1 MGYPE
6 VSPRNKKTSSL
17 LSERVLLLCGITVLF
32 LLIWILWC
40 IVVSSPFFIRIQN
53 EPFTFYDEAD
63 MAYTITTR
71 VHNWDQ
77 KRSQWLLKKQ
87 SKVKSDLSRVVV
99 ATGSQPGPCE
109 NPIGDHL
116 LLRLFKNKV
125 DYCRIHGCHVFY
137 NNALLDQGMSGYWAK
152 YPVIRAAMMAHP
164 EAEWIWW
171 IDSDAVVTDMDFDI
185 PLEKYKDYNLVVPGW
200 PNLIFEKKSWTG
212 LNAGVFLIRNCQ
224 WSMDLLNRWAE
235 FGPTSPD
242 YSKWGHI
249 LKSIF
254 TDKLFP
260 DSDDQS
266 ALAYIIVKEA
276 KKWGNKIY
284 IENEY
289 DLSAYWVGVVGT
301 LDEINDR
308 YKALEKDVRSLKK
321 KHAENDGKYYRAQL
335 KKYVKEKEYNS
346 WGRRRPFVTHFTGCQ
361 PCSGNYNPMYKGDDC
376 WDGMS
381 KALNF
386 GDNQVLR
393 NFGYFHPKLND
404 SKLIEPIKLD

>member
-1 MGYPE
+1 MVFPE
-6 VSPRNKKTSSL
+6 LHLKNKKTSSFL
-17 LSERVLLLCGITVLF
+17 NERVFLFCAIIVSFLLL
-32 LLIWILWC
+32 WILWC
-40 IVVSSPFFIRIQN
+40 FAVPSSYFTRTRYDPI
-53 EPFTFYDEAD
+53 TFYDDPD
-63 MAYTITTR
+63 MSYSITTR

-77 KRSQWLLKKQ
+77 KREQWLSKKSSF
-87 SKVKSDLSRVVV
+87 SKTDPTRIVV

-116 LLRLFKNKV
+116 LIRLYKNKV
-125 DYCRIHGCHVFY
+125 DYCRIHGCDVFY

-171 IDSDAVVTDMDFDI
+171 IDSDAIITDMDFNI

-224 WSMDLLNRWAE
+224 WSMDLLNRWAS

-242 YSKWGHI
+242 YHKWGFI

-260 DSDDQS
+260 DSDDQT

-289 DLSAYWVGVVGT
+289 DLSAYWVGVVDK

-308 YKALEKDVRSLKK
+308 YKTLYKNVPSLRK
-321 KHAENDGKYYRAQL
+321 KHAEKDGESYRDRLQ
-335 KKYVKEKEYNS
+335 KYVKEKGYNS
-346 WGRRRPFVTHFTGCQ
+346 WDLRRPFVTHFTGCQ
-361 PCSGNYNPMYKGDDC
+361 QCSGQYNPMYKGSDC
-376 WDGMS
+376 WDGMA

-393 NFGYFHPKLND
+393 NFGYFHPNLND
-404 SKLIEPIKLD
+404 SSLIQPI